1 MDLLVSNLK
10 KIPSLC
16 GFGTNSDLNA
26 GDVTEECAIN
36 FTMYIRLILAIFFTA
51 AGINTACAGFDE
63 GIRAYK
69 AKNFP
74 KALRE
79 FREADKQNHAG
90 AQYYLGRMYLMWEG
104 VRADYKQS
112 VNFFRRSAAQGNVN
126 AQFYLGTLYYLG
138 EGVSQDY
145 AKAAEWYTKAA
156 TQGDPVAQYYL
167 GVMYASGE
175 GVSRNHIQS
184 LVWLA
189 LAERGGSETAGKF
202 RGIIASKMTTAEL
215 FKAKQLTLK
224 RLSIPRKRKSDQ

>member
-1 MDLLVSNLK
+1 MR
-10 KIPSLC
+10 
-16 GFGTNSDLNA
+16 GFGTVSELNA
-26 GDVTEECAIN
+26 GNATKECAKN
-36 FTMYIRLILAIFFTA
+36 FAMYVRLILVLFLTA
-51 AGINTACAGFDE
+51 TGINTACAGYDE
-63 GIRAYK
+63 GVRAYR
-69 AKNFP
+69 AKDFAV
-74 KALRE
+74 ALRE

-112 VNFFRRSAAQGNVN
+112 VDFFRRSASQGNVN

-145 AKAAEWYTKAA
+145 AKAVEWYTKSA
-156 TQGDPVAQYYL
+156 TQGDPISQYYL

-175 GVSRNHIQS
+175 SVSRDHIQS

-215 FKAKQLTLK
+215 LKAKQLTLK
-224 RLSIPRKRKSDQ
+224 RLSIPRKLKSDQ